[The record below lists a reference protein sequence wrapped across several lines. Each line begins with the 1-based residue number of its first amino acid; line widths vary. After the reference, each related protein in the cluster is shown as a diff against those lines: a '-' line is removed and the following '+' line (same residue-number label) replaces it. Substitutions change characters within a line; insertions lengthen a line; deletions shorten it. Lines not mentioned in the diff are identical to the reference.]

1 MKVQLSNV
9 DILSFMADFSNGIA
23 LTVAKKYE
31 EAVSQFKSSVEKTQQ
46 QYKDCHAELKASQQ
60 QVKLFDFNVFCYSY
74 FFLNYCLF
82 KKDSRTQNSN
92 INK

>member
-1 MKVQLSNV
+1 MTLNIVNSEKQRTHLSSE
-9 DILSFMADFSNGIA
+9 IE
-23 LTVAKKYE
+23 KYE

-60 QVKLFDFNVFCYSY
+60 QVKLFDFNVFWYSY